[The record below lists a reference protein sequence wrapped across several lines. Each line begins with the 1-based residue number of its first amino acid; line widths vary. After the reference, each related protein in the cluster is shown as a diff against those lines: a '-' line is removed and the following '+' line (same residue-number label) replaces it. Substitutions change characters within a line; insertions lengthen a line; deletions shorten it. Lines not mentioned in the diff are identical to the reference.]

1 MPGCILTIDQG
12 TTNTKA
18 LLVDR
23 TGQPVFRASSS
34 VPLLTPRDGRI
45 EQKLDTIWLSVI
57 DVILQCLEHTGA
69 NSIEAI
75 ALTNQR
81 ETAAAWDRG
90 TGAPVA
96 NAISWQCRRSSTIC
110 NALAGS
116 SALIQQRTGLPL
128 DPLLSATKWAWL
140 LEDEGALRRRADAGE
155 LCFGT
160 IDSWLLWKLTSGKVH
175 ATDHTNASRTA
186 LLNLESLDWDPAL
199 LAIFGIPRV
208 ALPELVSSCGVL
220 GEVAAVPELLGVP
233 IVSIIGDSHAA
244 LAGHGNFSAGTVKAT
259 YGTGSSLM
267 TLTSELPAP
276 TPQLARTIAW
286 TIAGVPQYALEG
298 NITMTGSA
306 IQWVGEFLG
315 LADPVADTIALATS
329 VSSAEGVS
337 FVPAMAGLGAPYW
350 NSSARGTISGL
361 NRSSGKAHLAHA
373 ALEAIAFQ
381 VADVFISMQA
391 ASTAPMSALFADGG
405 ATRNDVLM
413 QMQADVLGLPAHRAG
428 WEDLSALGA
437 GWLGGHAL
445 GWWPTL
451 ADLEALR
458 APTTN
463 FQPQPFD
470 HRRYDQ
476 WKLAVARTQFAE
488 ACA

>member
-1 MPGCILTIDQG
+1 MPGFILTIDQG

-18 LLVDR
+18 LLVDH
-23 TGQPVFRASSS
+23 TGQPVFRASRS
-34 VPLLTPRDGRI
+34 VPLLTYPGGRI
-45 EQKLDTIWLSVI
+45 EQDLEDIWLSVV
-57 DVILQCLEHTGA
+57 DVIHQCIEHTGA

-81 ETAAAWDRG
+81 ETAAAWDRITG
-90 TGAPVA
+90 TPVA
-96 NAISWQCRRSSTIC
+96 NAISWQCRRSFTIC
-110 NALAGS
+110 DTLAGS

-140 LEDEGALRRRADAGE
+140 LEDEVALRHLADAGE

-160 IDSWLLWKLTSGKVH
+160 IDSWLLWKLTSGKIH

-220 GEVAAVPELLGVP
+220 GEIVAIPQLLGVP
-233 IVSIIGDSHAA
+233 IVSVIGDSHAA
-244 LAGHGNFSAGTVKAT
+244 LAGHGSFSVGAVKAT

-267 TLTSELPAP
+267 TLTPTLPVAAS
-276 TPQLARTIAW
+276 QLARTIAW
-286 TIAGVPQYALEG
+286 TIASVPQYALEG

-350 NSSARGTISGL
+350 NSAARGTISGL
-361 NRSSGKAHLAHA
+361 NRSSSRAHLARA

-381 VADVFISMQA
+381 VADVFTAMQA

-413 QMQADVLGLPAHRAG
+413 QMQADVLGLPTHRAG
-428 WEDLSALGA
+428 CEDLSALGA
-437 GWLGGHAL
+437 AWLGGHAL
-445 GWWPTL
+445 GWWPAL
-451 ADLEALR
+451 ADIVALR
-458 APTTN
+458 TPTTN

-470 HRRYDQ
+470 HHRYDQ
-476 WKLAVARTQFAE
+476 WKLAVARTQLKE
-488 ACA
+488 ANA